1 MLSYCIF
8 YVFFIVG
15 VQVELL
21 LRVHHTNLVSLVG
34 YCDERGHL
42 ALIYEYMSN
51 VDLKHHLSGERFIY
65 VDITLL
71 FHRYYKSHMI
81 SYFDDLMQGNMMSLF

>member
-1 MLSYCIF
+1 M
-8 YVFFIVG
+8 
-15 VQVELL
+15 QVELL

-51 VDLKHHLSGERFIY
+51 VDLKHHLSGER
-65 VDITLL
+65 LL
-71 FHRYYKSHMI
+71 FLPFKK
-81 SYFDDLMQGNMMSLF
+81 FT

>member
-1 MLSYCIF
+1 M
-8 YVFFIVG
+8 
-15 VQVELL
+15 QVELL

-51 VDLKHHLSGERFIY
+51 VDLKHHLSGER
-65 VDITLL
+65 L
-71 FHRYYKSHMI
+71 FFLPIKKFHMVTN
-81 SYFDDLMQGNMMSLF
+81 FDDLMQESMMSLF